1 MEELIIADEFSIDD
15 SVEDDSSSNA
25 TNNNSND
32 DVCQCQF
39 ECDVECQFKYT
50 EWTISIVFI
59 KPGVFPHCISHV
71 LKLTELLCADSRCWM
86 FHCYSM
92 KIKIIILNVEI
103 LWKFTSQEE
112 HPMTG

>member
-1 MEELIIADEFSIDD
+1 MILLPMH
-15 SVEDDSSSNA
+15 
-25 TNNNSND
+25 
-32 DVCQCQF
+32 Q
-39 ECDVECQFKYT
+39 
-50 EWTISIVFI
+50 TITIMMMAVNINLNVMLNVNLNIPNGQSALSFI

-112 HPMTG
+112 HPMTGQPCYFSIGVELPRGWT